1 MDTPILANINRLRPF
16 SNRHPFNLLHALWKL
31 KTWPGAPVRSR
42 RPRRPLLRCQ
52 GRRDELSVDQPTVAP
67 GSMGDSGRGLNGN
80 SEEISDEAGVPVN
93 GGRRDPG
100 VGGKRSR
107 QVLGVCGVDIV
118 L

>member
-1 MDTPILANINRLRPF
+1 MDSLILANINNLRSF

-52 GRRDELSVDQPTVAP
+52 GGRDELSADQSTVAP

-80 SEEISDEAGVPVN
+80 SEEISNEGGVPVN
-93 GGRRDPG
+93 GGRRHSG
-100 VGGKRSR
+100 VGSKRSR
-107 QVLGVCGVDIV
+107 QVLGVSGVYVV